1 MTVYYGIDN
10 IDVRIDNGTFAD
22 VNTATAPTSC
32 ERCTGSITNAVVCN
46 PHRVSLDFAL
56 QYFSRIKPVIDHQ
69 RIQVFSAAIKK
80 GKDSLG

>member
-32 ERCTGSITNAVVCN
+32 ERCTGSITNAVVCSMIIEGL
-46 PHRVSLDFAL
+46 R
-56 QYFSRIKPVIDHQ
+56 
-69 RIQVFSAAIKK
+69 SAVK
-80 GKDSLG
+80 LR